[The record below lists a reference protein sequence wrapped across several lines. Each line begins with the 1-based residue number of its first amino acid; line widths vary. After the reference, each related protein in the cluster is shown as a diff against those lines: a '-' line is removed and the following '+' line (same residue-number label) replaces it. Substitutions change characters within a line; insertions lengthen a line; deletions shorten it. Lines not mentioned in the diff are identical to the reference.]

1 MFEFIKTMFGPGVN
15 YKSLVEDEGAV
26 VLDVRTPSEYKT
38 GHIKGSRNAPLNS
51 LTRSSKLPKSMTT
64 PVITCCASGRRSG
77 IAKSHLQAMGYEK
90 VYNGGGWRG
99 LKGKL

>member
-1 MFEFIKTMFGPGVN
+1 MFGPGVN

-26 VLDVRTPSEYKT
+26 VLDVRTPAEFSA
-38 GHIKGSRNAPLNS
+38 GHIRRSRNAPLNH
-51 LTRSSKLPKSMTT
+51 LTRSSNLPESMST

-77 IAKSHLQAMGYEK
+77 IAKSHLEALGYEK